1 MNETSV
7 ATAPATRNR
16 GVLAQRAW
24 DIAAAVADPEV
35 PVLTIDDLGVLRSV
49 RVGDDDVTVSITPT
63 YSGCPA
69 MEAIRD
75 DVVTALTEA
84 GFANVV
90 VDITLSPAWTTDWMS
105 EQGREKLERYGI
117 AAPSGRA
124 SASGG
129 PVRMRISVKCPQCQS
144 LNTRE
149 LSHFGSTSCKALY
162 QCLDC
167 LEPFDYFKVL

>member
-1 MNETSV
+1 MTTPMTTV
-7 ATAPATRNR
+7 NR

-24 DIAAAVADPEV
+24 HIAGAVADPEV
-35 PVLTIDDLGVLRSV
+35 PVLTIDDLGVLRSLT
-49 RVGDDDVTVSITPT
+49 VGEDTLTVSITPT

-75 DVVTALTEA
+75 DVVTALNDA
-84 GFANVV
+84 GFENVTV
-90 VDITLSPAWTTDWMS
+90 NITLSPAWSTDWMS
-105 EQGREKLERYGI
+105 DQGKEKLERFGI
-117 AAPSGRA
+117 AAPSGRS

-129 PVRMRISVKCPQCQS
+129 PVRMRMSVKCPQCQS

>member
-1 MNETSV
+1 
-7 ATAPATRNR
+7 
-16 GVLAQRAW
+16 
-24 DIAAAVADPEV
+24 
-35 PVLTIDDLGVLRSV
+35 V
-49 RVGDDDVTVSITPT
+49 RVGVDEVTVEITPT

-75 DVVTALTEA
+75 DVVTALTAA
-84 GFANVV
+84 GYGNVV
-90 VDITLSPAWTTDWMS
+90 VNITLSPAWTTDWIS
-105 EQGREKLERYGI
+105 DAGRAKLEEFGI
-117 AAPSGRA
+117 AAPSGHSTVA
-124 SASGG
+124 GG
-129 PVRMRISVKCPQCQS
+129 PVRMRMSVKCPQCQS